1 MWDWVIAV
9 VSDLHCNSTVG
20 LCPREG
26 IQRDDGDYYMPSKAQ
41 IWQWE
46 RWEMYWAEVAQAV
59 KDTGALLIEVFNGD
73 TVDGDHHGTRQIS
86 SRNMKTQHNIS
97 RGVLEVP
104 LALDPHAKF
113 MIRGTGVHVGDQ
125 AEHEE
130 WLAEEIGAEPDAD
143 VPGRYS
149 SYQRKIEL
157 CGKIFDFRHHG
168 RTGYRTWT
176 KQSAI
181 SLLAEEIWVRHMKAG
196 EVPPD
201 VAIRSHV
208 HQYAD
213 SGPGTSTRT
222 ITTYPWQLK
231 TMHGHKVATEAF
243 EGIGGLII
251 KVGSDGTIDIIDRH
265 FTPTQPKVWR
275 P

>member
-1 MWDWVIAV
+1 MWDWIIAV

-46 RWEMYWAEVAQAV
+46 RWEMYWAEVAQTV

-73 TVDGDHHGTRQIS
+73 GVDGDHHGTRQIAT
-86 SRNMKTQHNIS
+86 RNMKTQHNIA

-104 LALDPHAKF
+104 LALDPHATF
-113 MIRGTGVHVGDQ
+113 IIRGTGSHVGEQ
-125 AEHEE
+125 AENEE
-130 WLAEEIGAEPDAD
+130 AIAEEIGAEPCPD
-143 VPGRYS
+143 VPGRFSTYE
-149 SYQRKIEL
+149 RKIEL
-157 CGKIFDFRHHG
+157 CGKLFTFKHHG
-168 RTGYRTWT
+168 RTGYRPWT

-181 SLLAEEIWVRHMKAG
+181 GLLAEDIWVRHMKAG
-196 EVPPD
+196 ERPPD

-213 SGPGTSTRT
+213 SGPGTSTRA
-222 ITTYPWQLK
+222 ITTNPWQLK
-231 TMHGHKVATEAF
+231 TMFGEMVAAEAIPS
-243 EGIGGLII
+243 IGGLII
-251 KVGSDGTIDIIDRH
+251 KVGSDGTIDVKSVKYQ
-265 FTPTQPKVWR
+265 PTLPKVWR